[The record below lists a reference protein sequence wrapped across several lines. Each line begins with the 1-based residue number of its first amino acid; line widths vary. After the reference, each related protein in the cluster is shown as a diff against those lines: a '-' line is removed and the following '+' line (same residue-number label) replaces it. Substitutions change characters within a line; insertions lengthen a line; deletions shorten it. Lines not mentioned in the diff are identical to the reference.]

1 MNLTTWF
8 KGLGVFALSSVI
20 TALATMQLDPASFN
34 FSKAGL
40 TKIGAAAL
48 VIGVKSVLLYL
59 KQSPLPGNQPAR
71 ITDWTKITSVL
82 AFCIAIPTCALLAG
96 CVSSW
101 DQTTYASLAASKALI
116 DCAVAGYNHF
126 DADIKHA
133 CAGDPQDATFDP
145 QAFYLPQTRE
155 AQQAVEKAR
164 QAQIA
169 AVDAFAAYA
178 VAKVAKD
185 KSATLQ
191 EKQAA
196 VVGLLEQFPALLNAV
211 RGLMGK
217 KPVGIAGKPDAR
229 NPVAAIAALKP
240 AMALNINTGHSGPKP
255 GQWISLNFHG
265 SRNFRYGPTVA
276 DYTS

>member
-1 MNLTTWF
+1 MNLATWF
-8 KGLGVFALSSVI
+8 KGLGVFALSSMI

-40 TKIGAAAL
+40 TKIGTAAL

-59 KQSPLPGNQPAR
+59 KQSPLPGNQPMR
-71 ITDWTKITSVL
+71 TTDWTRITSAL
-82 AFCIAIPTCALLAG
+82 ALCMTLPACALLAG
-96 CVSSW
+96 CVSAW

-126 DADIKHA
+126 DADIRHS
-133 CAGDPQDATFDP
+133 CAGSSQDVAQDAAFDP
-145 QAFYLPQTRE
+145 HTFYLPQTRE

-164 QAQIA
+164 QVQLA

-185 KSATLQ
+185 NSATLQ

-196 VVGLLEQFPALLNAV
+196 VVGLLEQFPALLSAV

-217 KPVGIAGKPDAR
+217 KPVGSSRHLDLRDPIAM
-229 NPVAAIAALKP
+229 VTALKP
-240 AMALNINTGHSGPKP
+240 SHCA
-255 GQWISLNFHG
+255 
-265 SRNFRYGPTVA
+265 
-276 DYTS
+276 